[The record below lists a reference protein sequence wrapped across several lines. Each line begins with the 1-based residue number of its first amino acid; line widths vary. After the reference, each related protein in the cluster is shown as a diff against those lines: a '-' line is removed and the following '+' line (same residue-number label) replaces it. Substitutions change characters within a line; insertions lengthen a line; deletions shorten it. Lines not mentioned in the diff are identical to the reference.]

1 MLFHHGYPAV
11 PEASCQQK
19 WWINW
24 YLSGIRHD
32 TGELPESILMGW
44 IFWSHFAV
52 LIPEQLVLGGDI
64 AIFADESS
72 QVCGE
77 TWCNHVQG
85 VGALFDAGLG
95 FDQQG
100 LPCSASWMLRTVA
113 ASELDPNVRIN
124 ILKGV
129 GWNRHVMATVN
140 NATCMEMRKY
150 RGQWIYTSCSRRTWL
165 VMSPIH
171 L

>member
-1 MLFHHGYPAV
+1 
-11 PEASCQQK
+11 
-19 WWINW
+19 
-24 YLSGIRHD
+24 
-32 TGELPESILMGW
+32 
-44 IFWSHFAV
+44 
-52 LIPEQLVLGGDI
+52 
-64 AIFADESS
+64 
-72 QVCGE
+72 
-77 TWCNHVQG
+77 
-85 VGALFDAGLG
+85 
-95 FDQQG
+95 
-100 LPCSASWMLRTVA
+100 MLRTVA